1 MHARLLQ
8 WQAAVRLEHG
18 NDLSRLLHA
27 WCQYLGDAGAA
38 VCRMTLAL
46 NTLHPQIQSLRY
58 VWYDDVRDPGPFP
71 SPALIVRRIHSLDG
85 CTVDEALMSYG
96 ARATEPLRRSPFWAL
111 MQGEVELQDF
121 PLAPGGS
128 YPFPILDDLAAQGCT
143 HYFAFSLPGL
153 EAQVSLVSRQPGG
166 FDQAQREVVAA
177 SVPVLA
183 LLLEGPLKEL
193 VLQTVLECYV
203 GHSPAREIRRGRI
216 RPGAMLDLAGAIW
229 FSDIRDYAMHSQAQ
243 PSDVF
248 VDNLNAYYEC
258 VVKAIHAQ
266 GGEVL
271 KFIGDAMLAIFP
283 QKDGDVHARVGDGA
297 AAGQDA
303 DGAAD
308 ACVRALAAVEAAT
321 QGLAAEGVA
330 FAHGVGLHVGRFQFG
345 NIGSLQRMDFTAI
358 GNEVNV
364 AARIEA
370 LCKPYGER
378 LLMSAE
384 FARQCGAPTR
394 EVARVSL
401 RGIAGEYLL
410 HAPISDI
417 SCPEG
422 PPGAPS
428 NEGTR

>member
-1 MHARLLQ
+1 MESGMHARLLQ
-8 WQAAVRLEHG
+8 WQATGRLAHG
-18 NDLSRLLHA
+18 NDLPRLLHA
-27 WCQYLGDAGAA
+27 WCRYLGEAGAA

-46 NTLHPQIQSLRY
+46 NTLHPQIQALRY
-58 VWYDDVRDPGPFP
+58 VWYDDIHDPGPFP
-71 SPALIVRRIHSLDG
+71 SPALVLRRIHSLEG
-85 CTVDEALMSYG
+85 CTVDEALMSHG

-111 MQGEVELQDF
+111 MQGEVQCQDF
-121 PLAPGGS
+121 PLAPGGG
-128 YPFPILDDLAAQGCT
+128 YPFPILDDLAAQGYT
-143 HYFAFSLPGL
+143 HYLAFSLPGL

-166 FDQAQREVVAA
+166 FEHLQREAVAA

-193 VLQTVLECYV
+193 ILQTVLECYV

-229 FSDIRDYAMHSQAQ
+229 FSDIRDYSIYSQAQ

-248 VDNLNAYYEC
+248 VENLNAYYEC
-258 VVKAIHAQ
+258 VVNAIHAQ

-283 QKDGDVHARVGDGA
+283 QRDSGMH
-297 AAGQDA
+297 A
-303 DGAAD
+303 DGTAD
-308 ACVRALAAVEAAT
+308 ACSRALAAAQAAT
-321 QGLAAEGVA
+321 RNLAAQGVA
-330 FAHGVGLHVGRFQFG
+330 FTHGVGLHVGRFQFG

-370 LCKPYGER
+370 QCKLHGER

-394 EVARVSL
+394 EIARVSL
-401 RGIAGEYLL
+401 QGIAGDYAL
-410 HAPISDI
+410 HAPLVADRT
-417 SCPEG
+417 
-422 PPGAPS
+422 A
-428 NEGTR
+428 

>member
-1 MHARLLQ
+1 MESGMHARLLQ
-8 WQAAVRLEHG
+8 WQSRARLEHG
-18 NDLSRLLHA
+18 NDLSRLLHD
-27 WCQYLGDAGAA
+27 WCRYLGDAGAA

-46 NTLHPQIQSLRY
+46 NTLHPQIQALRY

-71 SPALIVRRIHSLDG
+71 SPALVLRRIHSLDG

-121 PLAPGGS
+121 PLAPGVS
-128 YPFPILDDLAAQGCT
+128 YPFPILDDLAAQGYT
-143 HYFAFSLPGL
+143 HYLAFGLPGL

-166 FDQAQREVVAA
+166 FNEEQRETVAA

-203 GHSPAREIRRGRI
+203 GQSPAQEIRRGRI

-229 FSDIRDYAMHSQAQ
+229 FSDIRDYAMHSQRQ

-248 VDNLNAYYEC
+248 VEHLNAYYEC
-258 VVKAIHAQ
+258 VVKAIHAE

-283 QKDGDVHARVGDGA
+283 HRESDAPAGA
-297 AAGQDA
+297 AAGAGDVT
-303 DGAAD
+303 GAHGSAD
-308 ACVRALAAVEAAT
+308 ACARALAAAEAAT
-321 QGLAAEGVA
+321 RALAAQGVA
-330 FAHGVGLHVGRFQFG
+330 FEHGVGLHVGRFQFG

-370 LCKPYGER
+370 QCKPQGER

-384 FARQCGAPTR
+384 FARQCCLPTR
-394 EVARVSL
+394 EVARVVL
-401 RGIAGEYLL
+401 RGIAGEYAL
-410 HAPISDI
+410 HALMRAD
-417 SCPEG
+417 
-422 PPGAPS
+422 
-428 NEGTR
+428 

>member
-8 WQAAVRLEHG
+8 WQATARLAHG

-27 WCQYLGDAGAA
+27 WCRYLGDAGAA

-71 SPALIVRRIHSLDG
+71 SPALVLRRIHSLDG
-85 CTVDEALMSYG
+85 CTVDEALMSWG
-96 ARATEPLRRSPFWAL
+96 ARSTEPLRRSPFWAL
-111 MQGEVELQDF
+111 MHGEVDVQDF
-121 PLAPGGS
+121 PLAPGGR

-143 HYFAFSLPGL
+143 HYLAFSLPGL
-153 EAQVSLVSRQPGG
+153 EAQVSVVSRQPGG
-166 FDQAQREVVAA
+166 FDREQREIVAA

-203 GHSPAREIRRGRI
+203 GHSPAGEIRRGRI
-216 RPGAMLDLAGAIW
+216 RPGAMLDLTGAIW
-229 FSDIRDYAMHSQAQ
+229 FSDIRDYSMHSQAQ
-243 PSDVF
+243 PIDVF

-258 VVKAIHAQ
+258 VVEAIHAQ

-271 KFIGDAMLAIFP
+271 KFIGDAVLAIFP
-283 QKDGDVHARVGDGA
+283 QRDESGCA
-297 AAGQDA
+297 DA
-303 DGAAD
+303 NPNGAAD
-308 ACVRALAAVEAAT
+308 ACARALAAADAAT
-321 QGLAAEGVA
+321 RELAAHGVA
-330 FAHGVGLHVGRFQFG
+330 FTHGVGLHVGRFQFG
-345 NIGSLQRMDFTAI
+345 NIGSLKRMDFTAI

-378 LLMSAE
+378 LLMSAD
-384 FARQCGAPTR
+384 FARQCGVPTR
-394 EVARVSL
+394 EVARVTL
-401 RGIAGEYLL
+401 AGIAGEYTL
-410 HAPISDI
+410 HAP
-417 SCPEG
+417 CQPFVE
-422 PPGAPS
+422 
-428 NEGTR
+428 R